1 MRRTSHAL
9 AALLASTAA
18 LSACNR
24 PNTASNVA
32 APGEPKSAQTA
43 ALEVGATLLQNRE
56 PLKVL
61 DMYLDGFHFM
71 SGAMGEQMEA
81 HHYCGKLN
89 EELIQCVIFDGNQK
103 DAKLMGVEY
112 IVSERLFETLPA
124 DERPLWHSHRYEVKS
139 GALIA
144 PGIPEAAEHAL
155 MKQLVSTYGKT
166 WHTWH
171 THKKDALPLGLPHSM
186 MGFTKDGQLRP
197 ELQSERDRRFDVST
211 EKERAGRAD
220 LPEPPIAEG
229 ADAWEKDPGQAVLL
243 HRAAADRAP
252 TKK

>member
-1 MRRTSHAL
+1 MRRNSL
-9 AALLASTAA
+9 APVALLASTAG
-18 LSACNR
+18 LLACNR

-32 APGEPKSAQTA
+32 APGEQKSAQTA
-43 ALEVGATLLQNRE
+43 ALEVGAALLQNRE
-56 PLKVL
+56 PLKLL

-71 SGAMGEQMEA
+71 SGALGEQMEA

-112 IVSERLFETLPA
+112 IVSERLFKTLPA
-124 DERPLWHSHRYEVKS
+124 DERALWHSHRHEVKS

-144 PGIPEAAEHAL
+144 PGIPQAAEHAL
-155 MKQLVSTYGKT
+155 MEQLVSTYGKT

-171 THKKDALPLGLPHSM
+171 THRKDALPLGLPHPM

-197 ELQSERDRRFDVST
+197 ELLSERDRRFDLST
-211 EKERAGRAD
+211 EKRRSSRAD
-220 LPEPPIAEG
+220 LPEPPVADG
-229 ADAWEKDPGQAVLL
+229 ADAWQEDPGKAVLL
-243 HRAAADRAP
+243 QRASADRAP